1 MIDSNGAIQQ
11 FNNSFKHMNF
21 NKAIIIGRVTKDP
34 EVRTTPSGQ
43 NVASIGVATNRVWN
57 SNSGGKQEKTEFHNI
72 VAWGK
77 LADICGQYL
86 TKGQLVMFEGR
97 LETRTWDGQDGVK
110 RSRTEIIAENMQM
123 GPRAGQKGG
132 YSAPQGD
139 DAKSPAKT
147 SEKAKPEDAPKPS
160 QNESEEEIKIE
171 DIPF

>member
-1 MIDSNGAIQQ
+1 
-11 FNNSFKHMNF
+11 MNF
-21 NKAIIIGRVTKDP
+21 NKAIIIGRVTRDP

-57 SNSGGKQEKTEFHNI
+57 SNSGEKQEKTEFHNI

-86 TKGQLVMFEGR
+86 VKGQLVMFEGR
-97 LETRTWDGQDGVK
+97 LETRTWEGQDGQK

-123 GPRAGQKGG
+123 GPRAGGNKGG
-132 YSAPQGD
+132 YSPSGEISKEASKP
-139 DAKSPAKT
+139 
-147 SEKAKPEDAPKPS
+147 KPESAPKTNQPE
-160 QNESEEEIKIE
+160 NEDEIKIE

>member
-1 MIDSNGAIQQ
+1 
-11 FNNSFKHMNF
+11 MNF
-21 NKAIIIGRVTKDP
+21 NKAIIIGRVTRDP

-43 NVASIGVATNRVWN
+43 NVASIGVATSRVWN
-57 SNSGGKQEKTEFHNI
+57 SNSGEKQEKTEFHNI

-123 GPRAGQKGG
+123 GPRAGQKSSG
-132 YSAPQGD
+132 YSTQSES
-139 DAKSPAKT
+139 AKSSAA
-147 SEKAKPEDAPKPS
+147 SKAKDAAKIEDSPKPS
-160 QNESEEEIKIE
+160 QNGNEEEIKIE